1 MHINFS
7 IDTANPNDI
16 EDLVRLANSFST
28 STICGTPGALGA
40 TANFSKPTQ
49 PQVVENSGST
59 GTGLILSP
67 GASAG
72 DAAGAEAV
80 DAAVDAPAA
89 TRRGRK
95 PKQEVAAPAP
105 QDESAGGKAQQEAD
119 AEVPTTSGQ
128 SVPGLLTLDD
138 VRAKLQ
144 AFTVAKGVP
153 EGIALLK
160 KFEAARISE
169 LPAEKYADFVK
180 ACEVTA

>member
-1 MHINFS
+1 MQITITFDPQDNDQIGKA
-7 IDTANPNDI
+7 IDMLNGVLP
-16 EDLVRLANSFST
+16 
-28 STICGTPGALGA
+28 
-40 TANFSKPTQ
+40 KPQ
-49 PQVVENSGST
+49 PQVGENSGST

-67 GASAG
+67 GAGAG

-80 DAAVDAPAA
+80 AAAVDVPAA

-95 PKQEVAAPAP
+95 PKEAVVPEGEPETAPA
-105 QDESAGGKAQQEAD
+105 
-119 AEVPTTSGQ
+119 AEP
-128 SVPGLLTLDD
+128 PALTPASTGAVLSLDD

-144 AFTVAKGVP
+144 AYTVAKGVP

-180 ACEVTA
+180 ACEAVA